1 MHPISR
7 LAFAGAM
14 TWLGLAALGP
24 DGPAAAAGADPGTT
38 VAAQADQGHSLPS
51 GDAVPI
57 PANAAGIDLGATAA
71 ASSGQNRPPPSGDA
85 VQSPVNAGGGDPGET
100 ATAQGDQSLPPP
112 SGTAA
117 RNSAN
122 AAGADPGATA
132 AAPSGQNRPPPSGA
146 AVQIPAN
153 GRPILLAAGRGTLIR
168 LARPANTVFV
178 ANPDIADVQV
188 KSPELVYITAKSP
201 GATVIYAVDS
211 DDNVLLNAPVRVD
224 LDLSPLRQSLGQL
237 VPGTAISVEQVDS
250 NVVLSGTVADAG
262 QAEKAKVLAAALAG
276 EVKGAQVV
284 NRLSVA
290 TPNQVDLHVRIA
302 EVDRNILK
310 QIGVDWSKVGIGSE
324 VTFST
329 SNTAM
334 PRSITSGTS
343 SDTQSILAGLI
354 PAANF
359 LTLGMFPSPNA
370 VSATVEALATEGFL
384 TVLAEPNLTA
394 VSGQTAS
401 FLAGGEFPVPV
412 VQNVS
417 AGTSAISV
425 QFQQFGVQLAFT
437 PTIIDADHLN
447 LRVRPEVSQL
457 STEGEVTI
465 SGFTIP
471 ALTVRSAETTVELA
485 SGQSFALAGLLQHN
499 TEQDI
504 SKIPWLGDI
513 PILGALFRSN
523 KFQNNETELVI
534 IVTPYLVRPPTATPA
549 TPVDGFAIPHDA
561 QQVLW
566 GDTWR
571 RSLPAPARGPLDAG
585 GGGLIGPAG
594 FRLD

>member
-1 MHPISR
+1 
-7 LAFAGAM
+7 
-14 TWLGLAALGP
+14 
-24 DGPAAAAGADPGTT
+24 
-38 VAAQADQGHSLPS
+38 
-51 GDAVPI
+51 
-57 PANAAGIDLGATAA
+57 
-71 ASSGQNRPPPSGDA
+71 
-85 VQSPVNAGGGDPGET
+85 
-100 ATAQGDQSLPPP
+100 
-112 SGTAA
+112 
-117 RNSAN
+117 
-122 AAGADPGATA
+122 
-132 AAPSGQNRPPPSGA
+132 
-146 AVQIPAN
+146 
-153 GRPILLAAGRGTLIR
+153 
-168 LARPANTVFV
+168 
-178 ANPDIADVQV
+178 
-188 KSPELVYITAKSP
+188 
-201 GATVIYAVDS
+201 
-211 DDNVLLNAPVRVD
+211 
-224 LDLSPLRQSLGQL
+224 
-237 VPGTAISVEQVDS
+237 
-250 NVVLSGTVADAG
+250 VVLSGTVADAG

-302 EVDRNILK
+302 EVNRTILK
-310 QIGVDWSKVGIGSE
+310 QIGVDWSKVGTVAPPE
-324 VTFST
+324 VSFST
-329 SNTAM
+329 SNNPT
-334 PRSITSGTS
+334 PLVNSITIGT
-343 SDTQSILAGLI
+343 
-354 PAANF
+354 
-359 LTLGMFPSPNA
+359 FPSLFGQQI
-370 VSATVEALATEGFL
+370 SATVEALATEEFL

-437 PTIIDADHLN
+437 PTIIDANHLSM
-447 LRVRPEVSQL
+447 RVRPEVSQL

-471 ALTVRSAETTVELA
+471 ALTVDSAETTVELA
-485 SGQSFALAGLLQHN
+485 SGQSFALAGLLMHN
-499 TEQDI
+499 TSQDI
-504 SKIPWLGDI
+504 SKVPLLGDI

-523 KFQNNETELVI
+523 KFQNNETELVVI
-534 IVTPYLVRPPTATPA
+534 ITPYLVRPPAATPA

>member
-1 MHPISR
+1 MHSLPR
-7 LAFAGAM
+7 LAFAGAII
-14 TWLGLAALGP
+14 WLGLAALGL
-24 DGPAAAAGADPGTT
+24 AA
-38 VAAQADQGHSLPS
+38 
-51 GDAVPI
+51 
-57 PANAAGIDLGATAA
+57 PANAAEPDRGSAVGAPA
-71 ASSGQNRPPPSGDA
+71 GQARAPQPGD
-85 VQSPVNAGGGDPGET
+85 
-100 ATAQGDQSLPPP
+100 
-112 SGTAA
+112 
-117 RNSAN
+117 
-122 AAGADPGATA
+122 
-132 AAPSGQNRPPPSGA
+132 

-153 GRPILLAAGRGTLIR
+153 GRPILLQTGKGTLIR
-168 LARPANTVFV
+168 LARPAGTVFV

-201 GATVIYAVDS
+201 GATVIYAVDAN
-211 DDNVLLNAPVRVD
+211 DEVLLNAPVRVS
-224 LDLSPLRQSLGQL
+224 LDLSELRQSLNQV
-237 VPGTAISVEQVDS
+237 VPGSAISVEEVDS
-250 NVVLSGTVADAG
+250 NVVLTGTVADAG
-262 QAEKAKVLAAALAG
+262 QADKARALATAVAG
-276 EVKGAQVV
+276 EFKGGQVV

-310 QIGVDWSKVGIGSE
+310 QIGVDWSKLGSG
-324 VTFST
+324 VNF
-329 SNTAM
+329 NTTNNSA
-334 PRSITSGTS
+334 
-343 SDTQSILAGLI
+343 TQSILSGVI
-354 PAANF
+354 PATNF
-359 LTLGMFPSPNA
+359 LTAGVFPPLAGNEVA
-370 VSATVEALATEGFL
+370 AIVQALATEGFL

-401 FLAGGEFPVPV
+401 FLAGGEFPVPI

-437 PTIIDADHLN
+437 PTIIDANHLS

-457 STEGEVTI
+457 STQGEVTI

-471 ALTVRSAETTVELA
+471 ALTVRRAETSVELA

-504 SKIPWLGDI
+504 SKVPWLGDI

-534 IVTPYLVRPPTATPA
+534 IITPYLVKPMTTRLASPT
-549 TPVDGFAIPHDA
+549 DGFAIPHDA

-571 RSLPAPARGPLDAG
+571 PSLPSPARGPLDAG
-585 GGGLIGPAG
+585 GGGLIGSAG